1 MSAALA
7 GSAGLLDLPGGV
19 HPARGAERDD
29 SADPALDSAD
39 RVHAVG
45 GLVRPDET
53 AQLTL
58 TLNIS
63 ARQFRRTDFVDQV
76 LACIEGT
83 GANPSRLKLEIA
95 ESLLL
100 DDVEDTVAKIIALK
114 ARGVGFALDDFD
126 TGYPSMS
133 YLKRLPF
140 DQLRRPRHA
149 GFSPAG
155 SSSLALP

>member
-1 MSAALA
+1 LISPAVFIPLAEQSGLILPIRHWILQTACTPLAVWSA
-7 GSAGLLDLPGGV
+7 
-19 HPARGAERDD
+19 RT
-29 SADPALDSAD
+29 
-39 RVHAVG
+39 
-45 GLVRPDET
+45 ET
-53 AQLTL
+53 AQLIL
-58 TLNIS
+58 ALNIS

-95 ESLLL
+95 ERLLL
-100 DDVEDTVAKIIALK
+100 DDVEDTVAKMIALK
-114 ARGVGFALDDFD
+114 PRGVGFALDDFD